1 MKHLELQ
8 SKCYSKNFSL
18 RGFCLAIGVCVLVLT
33 SCARGPDPVALE
45 LETEED
51 TSLSITLTTAKSS
64 NGEVTYQIASLPEHG
79 SISGTP
85 PKIRYT
91 PPANYFGTDEF
102 EYVTIRGNG
111 RLSKPATVKIDI
123 AAVNDPPVAEPMFAT
138 TTVNKEVMISP
149 QAIDVDGPIEEYAI
163 ARHPGYGDVE
173 VIGDEFRYTP
183 PNGFLGDVSFEYVA
197 IDEYS
202 LRSAT
207 AQVTVRVS
215 LRTQEEVSE
224 QQELAASEPENED
237 TNQEPNETIT
247 NELLDSITSSDTPN
261 NSVPVAEDLKV
272 ELLEDSSAQ
281 VELKATDE
289 DGSVERFGI
298 TTLPAHG
305 TLIGMGANR
314 TYTPFADFSGSDSFA
329 YVAIDD
335 QGGVS
340 TPAAVSIVVDSVNDR
355 PTADSSNWVT
365 LEDSPGIYID
375 LRAEDTDGK
384 VVTYTVVRAPAHGR
398 VNDVGNGRWFYIPYE
413 NFSGIDS
420 FQWVGIDDEG
430 GRSLEATV
438 TVNVSEQPD
447 PPTVRLRDTYFK
459 TTVGE
464 QIDID
469 VFVRDPENDAYR
481 FEIREIGRANGSF
494 LPKHGTISELSFL
507 RFAAKR
513 RGTSTYQI
521 DVSDRAGLSAHALFT
536 IEVVNTPPVVQLPI
550 PSYDRANGTV
560 NFSLR
565 VRDPDGTISHFVI
578 QTIDNRRADRITV
591 NGTSITDAQSFTTGG
606 ACETEDSAWCSL
618 NVSYKPDVIDGHSR
632 RIRVYA
638 VDDEGATSPKD
649 FIRIE
654 TRQLRVAHNI
664 EDEEEDDPWEP
675 QSPRVLPY
683 EPADPPTPVA
693 PPAGDEEETSPV
705 PVVLPVAVD
714 PEEDN
719 DEDTPVR
726 DPDDEIIKRI
736 DEEEIK
742 QVTDPEREVPRDRR

>member
-8 SKCYSKNFSL
+8 SKCNSKHFSL
-18 RGFCLAIGVCVLVLT
+18 RGFCLASGVWTLVLT
-33 SCARGPDPVALE
+33 GCARGPDPVALE
-45 LETEED
+45 LEIEED
-51 TSLSITLTTAKSS
+51 TSVSITLTTAKSS
-64 NGEVTYQIASLPEHG
+64 NNEVSFQIVSLPEHG

-91 PPANYFGTDEF
+91 PPTNYFGADEF
-102 EYVTIRGNG
+102 EYVTVRGNG

-123 AAVNDPPVAEPMFAT
+123 AAVNDPPVSEPMFVT
-138 TTVNKEVMISP
+138 TAVNEEVMISL
-149 QAIDVDGPIEEYAI
+149 QAIDVDGQIEEYAI

-173 VIGDEFRYTP
+173 IIGDEFRYTP
-183 PNGFLGDVSFEYVA
+183 PNGFLGDDSFEYVA
-197 IDEYS
+197 IDDFG

-215 LRTQEEVSE
+215 LRTQDEVSE
-224 QQELAASEPENED
+224 QQELAASESEDED
-237 TNQEPNETIT
+237 TNQEPNETIA
-247 NELLDSITSSDTPN
+247 NELLDSITSTDTPN
-261 NSVPVAEDLKV
+261 NVVPVVEDLKV
-272 ELLEDSSAQ
+272 ELLEDSSTQ

-305 TLIGMGANR
+305 TLIGMGATR
-314 TYTPFADFSGSDSFA
+314 TYTPSADFSGSDSFA

-340 TPAAVSIVVDSVNDR
+340 TPAVVSIVVDSVNDR
-355 PTADSSNWVT
+355 PSADSSNWVT

-375 LRAEDTDGK
+375 LRAEDPDGE

-430 GRSLEATV
+430 ARSIEATV

-481 FEIREIGRANGSF
+481 FEIREIGRSNGNF
-494 LPKHGTISELSFL
+494 LPKHGTINELSFL
-507 RFAAKR
+507 RFEAKR

-565 VRDPDGTISHFVI
+565 VQDPDGTISHFVI
-578 QTIDNRRADRITV
+578 QTIDNRQAESIKV
-591 NGTSITDAQSFTTGG
+591 NGTSVTDAQSFTTGG
-606 ACETEDSAWCSL
+606 ACETEDGAWCTL
-618 NVSYKPDVIDGHSR
+618 NVTYKPDIIDGHSR

-638 VDDEGATSPKD
+638 VDDEGASSPKD

-654 TRQLRVAHNI
+654 TRHLRVARHI
-664 EDEEEDDPWEP
+664 EDEQEDDSWEP

-683 EPADPPTPVA
+683 EPAEPPTPVA
-693 PPAGDEEETSPV
+693 PPADDEEETTPAPV
-705 PVVLPVAVD
+705 IPPVVVD
-714 PEEDN
+714 PEEDSP
-719 DEDTPVR
+719 ER
-726 DPDDEIIKRI
+726 DPDDVIIKRI
-736 DEEEIK
+736 DDEEIK
-742 QVTDPEREVPRDRR
+742 QVTDPNREVPRDRR

>member
-1 MKHLELQ
+1 MKHFELQ
-8 SKCYSKNFSL
+8 SKCDSKHVSL
-18 RGFCLAIGVCVLVLT
+18 RCFCLAIGVWILVLT
-33 SCARGPDPVALE
+33 GCARGPDPVAIE
-45 LETEED
+45 LEIEED
-51 TSLSITLTTAKSS
+51 TSVSVTLTTAKSS
-64 NGEVTYQIASLPEHG
+64 NSEVTYQIASLPEHG

-91 PPANYFGTDEF
+91 PPTNYFGTDEF
-102 EYVTIRGNG
+102 EYVAVRGNG
-111 RLSKPATVKIDI
+111 GLSKPATVKIDI
-123 AAVNDPPVAEPMFAT
+123 AAVNDPPVAEPMFVT
-138 TTVNKEVMISP
+138 TTVNKVVMISP
-149 QAIDVDGPIEEYAI
+149 QAIDVDGQIEKFAI
-163 ARHPGYGDVE
+163 ARNPGYGDVE
-173 VIGDEFRYTP
+173 VVGGEFRYTP
-183 PNGFLGDVSFEYVA
+183 PNGFLGDDSFEYVA
-197 IDEYS
+197 IDDYG

-215 LRTQEEVSE
+215 LRTQEDVSE
-224 QQELAASEPENED
+224 QQEFAASEPEDEV
-237 TNQEPNETIT
+237 TNHEPNETAS
-247 NELLDSITSSDTPN
+247 NELLDSITSSDTPD
-261 NSVPVAEDLKV
+261 NSVPVAEDLEV
-272 ELLEDSSAQ
+272 ELLEDSSVQ
-281 VELKATDE
+281 VDLKATDE

-305 TLIGMGANR
+305 TLTGMGATR
-314 TYTPFADFSGSDSFA
+314 TYTPSTDFSGSDSFA

-340 TPAAVSIVVDSVNDR
+340 TPAVVSIIVDSVNDR

-375 LRAEDTDGK
+375 LRAEDPDGE
-384 VVTYTVVRAPAHGR
+384 VVTYTIVRAPAHGR
-398 VNDVGNGRWFYIPYE
+398 VNDVGNGRWLYVPDE

-464 QIDID
+464 QLDID

-481 FEIREIGRANGSF
+481 FEIREVGRANGNF
-494 LPKHGTISELSFL
+494 LPKHGTINELSFL
-507 RFAAKR
+507 RFEAKR

-560 NFSLR
+560 DLSVR

-578 QTIDNRRADRITV
+578 QTIDNRRAESIKV
-591 NGTSITDAQSFTTGG
+591 NGTSVTDAQSFTTGG
-606 ACETEDSAWCSL
+606 TCETEDGAWCTL
-618 NVSYKPDVIDGHSR
+618 NVKYRPDVIDGHSR

-638 VDDEGATSPKD
+638 VDDEGASSPKD

-654 TRQLRVAHNI
+654 TRQLRVARHVD
-664 EDEEEDDPWEP
+664 DEQEVDPWEP

-693 PPAGDEEETSPV
+693 PPVDEEEETTPV
-705 PVVLPVAVD
+705 PVTPPVGVD

-719 DEDTPVR
+719 DEDSPEQ
-726 DPDDEIIKRI
+726 DPDDVIIERI
-736 DEEEIK
+736 DDEEIK
-742 QVTDPEREVPRDRR
+742 QVTDPNREVPRDRR